1 MNGRG
6 DGIVIVSGPAK
17 GPKRTV
23 ASNLLVRTSSSK
35 AGNEVAE
42 RGSDENT
49 SLSELAEPINV
60 KVISSRRNLITAY
73 EFIKSKPG
81 NMTPGTN
88 KTTLDGVSLSYVD
101 RISRE
106 IRAGKFRFTPAR
118 RVLIPK
124 PGKKDKR
131 PLDIA
136 SPREKIIQ
144 KAIQL
149 VLEPHYEPQFQE
161 CSHGFRPGRGTRTAI
176 QYMDGKF
183 QSVQYIIEADFT
195 KAFSSINH
203 DKLISLL
210 KEKIKCEKTIKLIK
224 SGLKA
229 GYIEE
234 MGNIH
239 NWLEEGT
246 PQGAII
252 SPLLCNIYLNEL
264 DKHIQE
270 VKRELEK
277 GNRRSKSP
285 EYNKLANKAKY

>member
-6 DGIVIVSGPAK
+6 DGTVVVSNS
-17 GPKRTV
+17 KRAV
-23 ASNLLVRTSSSK
+23 AFNLLVRTSSSK
-35 AGNEVAE
+35 AGKEVAE

-49 SLSELAEPINV
+49 SLTELAEPINV

-88 KTTLDGVSLSYVD
+88 KITLDGVSLNYVD

-106 IRAGKFRFTPAR
+106 IRAGKFRFSPAR

-124 PGKKDKR
+124 PGKKEKR

-149 VLEPHYEPQFQE
+149 VLEPHYEPEFQE

-176 QYMDGKF
+176 QYMDSKF

-203 DKLISLL
+203 DKLISLR

-224 SGLKA
+224 SGIKA

-239 NWLEEGT
+239 N
-246 PQGAII
+246 
-252 SPLLCNIYLNEL
+252 
-264 DKHIQE
+264 
-270 VKRELEK
+270 
-277 GNRRSKSP
+277 
-285 EYNKLANKAKY
+285 